1 MQIKLKTFKQ
11 RRKNL
16 ANLIKGGIAIIRS
29 GSEKTRSNDTFYP
42 YRSNSYFE
50 YFSGFPEPDSILVI
64 MAKPLKSIIFSKTK
78 NPEKEIWDGY
88 IYGPEKACIDFN
100 LDEGLPIQE
109 FDKFLKDIL
118 ITEENI
124 YLLDEDV
131 ELRSKLSHIAL
142 SIKGS
147 ARSRL
152 QKKNQI
158 SSLNYYADQLRII
171 KSKEEIDCIRKACS
185 ISSSAHRYVMENI
198 HNDSNE
204 FQIDARLNFIFSMQ
218 GAQAEAY
225 KSIVA
230 SGSNACTLHYIK
242 NNSKLNKGDLV
253 LIDAGCEYNHYA
265 SDITRTFP
273 IDGSFSAPQRDV
285 YEIVLAAQKKAI
297 DQVKKNNRFD
307 DPHKSAV
314 EVLSQG
320 LIDLKV
326 LKKSISEIVEKK
338 LYAKFFMHRT
348 SHWMGMDVHDVGNY
362 FTANSGSAVLS
373 DGQVLTIEP
382 GLYFADN
389 ASVPKAFRG
398 IGIRIEDDVL
408 VSGKEAEILT
418 SDCPKEISALESII
432 GKS

>member
-1 MQIKLKTFKQ
+1 
-11 RRKNL
+11 
-16 ANLIKGGIAIIRS
+16 
-29 GSEKTRSNDTFYP
+29 
-42 YRSNSYFE
+42 
-50 YFSGFPEPDSILVI
+50 
-64 MAKPLKSIIFSKTK
+64 
-78 NPEKEIWDGY
+78 
-88 IYGPEKACIDFN
+88 
-100 LDEGLPIQE
+100 
-109 FDKFLKDIL
+109 
-118 ITEENI
+118 
-124 YLLDEDV
+124 
-131 ELRSKLSHIAL
+131 
-142 SIKGS
+142 
-147 ARSRL
+147 
-152 QKKNQI
+152 
-158 SSLNYYADQLRII
+158 
-171 KSKEEIDCIRKACS
+171 
-185 ISSSAHRYVMENI
+185 
-198 HNDSNE
+198 
-204 FQIDARLNFIFSMQ
+204 
-218 GAQAEAY
+218 
-225 KSIVA
+225 
-230 SGSNACTLHYIK
+230 LHYIK

-273 IDGSFSAPQRDV
+273 IGGSFSAPQRDV